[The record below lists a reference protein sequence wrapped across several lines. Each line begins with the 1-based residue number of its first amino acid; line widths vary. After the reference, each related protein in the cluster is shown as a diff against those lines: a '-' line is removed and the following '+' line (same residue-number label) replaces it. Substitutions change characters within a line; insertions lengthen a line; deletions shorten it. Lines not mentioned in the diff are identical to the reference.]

1 MQINICFSCLF
12 ITYKGE
18 WVFPSFNV
26 SNPTAFNNDMLI
38 LSTVFSAASILWG
51 TFQGIRSICSI
62 RKRLHEKKTQKNQT
76 DIPLEEVLL
85 HTTEEQFQNNLPQL
99 EAITDLS
106 EVGDIERIICT
117 LPGGTAVEIT
127 PDQILE
133 YICN

>member
-1 MQINICFSCLF
+1 M
-12 ITYKGE
+12 
-18 WVFPSFNV
+18 
-26 SNPTAFNNDMLI
+26 
-38 LSTVFSAASILWG
+38 SAASILYG